1 MRGGN
6 PLDSNLKMEFPVIFY
21 RSDPEEDIK
30 STMTVCRFDEKNN
43 ERGADRKWGSLQV
56 CPAVNSLS

>member
-6 PLDSNLKMEFPVIFY
+6 PLDSDLKMEFHDVFFAAPTPKKIFNL
-21 RSDPEEDIK
+21 RLQFVDSMK
-30 STMTVCRFDEKNN
+30 KNN

-56 CPAVNSLS
+56 CP

>member
-6 PLDSNLKMEFPVIFY
+6 PLDSDLKMEFHGIFC
-21 RSDPEEDIK
+21 RTDSEKDIH
-30 STMTVCRFDEKNN
+30 STFTVCRLDEKNN

-56 CPAVNSLS
+56 CP